1 MLSNFTRAGIVAVA
15 AGFPVFALAQ
25 IKDVAPYPAII
36 VTPSADLHAGDTSQF
51 YRVGAAVQGVV
62 VIVDGESPN
71 WSRVSY
77 PPGSYAFVPVDDAT
91 YDANTKELKLVK
103 PSRLRA
109 PNPTSGFNGSWK
121 ALLTTALP
129 AGTSMSVLQVE
140 DGSKGSGAIAYRV
153 AAPADARAFTESKNV
168 RKATEQEI
176 NAFRAK
182 GGTLPGNAAAA
193 SAPSTSAPVTAPA
206 PTAAAPTTSAPS
218 NPTPV
223 VTSMP
228 AVTATPKPEPKVDTS
243 LVAPV
248 NTTGTAGAP
257 PAPAATP
264 AATTTTPAATTPA
277 PSTSAPSTS
286 TTTQP
291 APVTIDQAAA
301 PVPATTPAATPA
313 PVVSTPAPV
322 SQNMRTAA
330 KIKELDQAFDR
341 VNSQPLGEAE
351 YETLISQYERSI
363 QELSGQTSPRQR
375 ALLEQRLNILK
386 FRKDLRE
393 QQVALLNN
401 SSTEQ
406 QRNQQVLQNVAQVEA
421 TRVYSIVGQL
431 QPSTVYNGDSLPLM
445 FRIQSVGTSVP
456 RTLGYIKPDS
466 RFALESKI
474 GQIVGVIGEASVDK
488 DLKLNVITPVRVDLL
503 QGVPVQPVQQPP
515 VQVPPTPTSS
525 IPAAEQPAPRAPA
538 IDITK

>member
-1 MLSNFTRAGIVAVA
+1 MLSNFTRAGIVAIA

-25 IKDVAPYPAII
+25 IKDVAPYPAVVI
-36 VTPSADLHAGDTSQF
+36 TPSADLHAGDTSQF
-51 YRVGAAVQGVV
+51 YRVGSAVQGVI

-77 PPGSYAFVPVDDAT
+77 PPGSYAFVPVDDAS
-91 YDANTKELKLVK
+91 YDANAKELKLVK

-153 AAPADARAFTESKNV
+153 AAPVDARAFTESKNV

-176 NAFRAK
+176 SAFRAK
-182 GGTLPGNAAAA
+182 GGTLPGNVGSA
-193 SAPSTSAPVTAPA
+193 SAPSTPAPA
-206 PTAAAPTTSAPS
+206 PTAAASTTPVTTAPS

-228 AVTATPKPEPKVDTS
+228 AVTAAPKPEPKVDTS

-257 PAPAATP
+257 PAPVATP
-264 AATTTTPAATTPA
+264 AVTTTTPAATTPA
-277 PSTSAPSTS
+277 PSTSAPATPSA
-286 TTTQP
+286 TQP

-301 PVPATTPAATPA
+301 PAPATTPAATPA
-313 PVVSTPAPV
+313 PVVATPAPV
-322 SQNMRTAA
+322 SPNMRTAA
-330 KIKELDQAFDR
+330 RIKELDQAFDR
-341 VNSQPLGEAE
+341 VNAQPLGEAE

-406 QRNQQVLQNVAQVEA
+406 QRNQQVLQNIAQVEA

-431 QPSTVYNGDSLPLM
+431 QPSTVYNGDTLPLM

-503 QGVPVQPVQQPP
+503 QGVPVQPMQQPP

-525 IPAAEQPAPRAPA
+525 IPAAEPPAPRAPA